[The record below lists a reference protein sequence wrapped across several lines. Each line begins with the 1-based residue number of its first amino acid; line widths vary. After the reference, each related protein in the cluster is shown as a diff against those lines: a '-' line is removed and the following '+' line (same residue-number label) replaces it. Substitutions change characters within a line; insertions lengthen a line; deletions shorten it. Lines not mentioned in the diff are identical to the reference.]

1 MCIRDSI
8 NTAGNI
14 VSEAVA
20 NVKKIPAAMQEV
32 DSVIANE
39 QIKSSV
45 MPDNKMQETT
55 YLNPP
60 VEGTGGVE
68 IGIESD
74 LSDTPQFD
82 DTHQANEQSSIAG
95 LNRQTG
101 ITTSSTTNLNPDL
114 VRETARQLDGVPV
127 SQDVKEA
134 VAAEKLANPAQSVS
148 YLLKS
153 VLAGLTGGEQPA
165 FPGRNPD
172 EGLEDLIGSPT
183 PAPERMQTMA
193 GNEARMANVRSKY
206 SMDYNPAAPKLPGD
220 AIIGLNKDR
229 FGSAAYIPTGGIDML
244 RDESLPAS
252 AYDVRVPREDEETPL
267 WWEV

>member
-1 MCIRDSI
+1 
-8 NTAGNI
+8 
-14 VSEAVA
+14 
-20 NVKKIPAAMQEV
+20 MQEV

-39 QIKSSV
+39 QIKASV

-60 VEGTGGVE
+60 SEGTGGVE

-74 LSDTPQFD
+74 LSDTPQLD
-82 DTHQANEQSSIAG
+82 DTHQANEQASFAG

-101 ITTSSTTNLNPDL
+101 ITTSSTANLNPDFVRDQASKLQLNIPYADKVKL
-114 VRETARQLDGVPV
+114 VLSNLAQAGDQAAKKVVRSGL
-127 SQDVKEA
+127 KMA
-134 VAAEKLANPAQSVS
+134 VGEEKFQEMAAENLR
-148 YLLKS
+148 
-153 VLAGLTGGEQPA
+153 EQQA
-165 FPGRNPD
+165 
-172 EGLEDLIGSPT
+172 
-183 PAPERMQTMA
+183 ERMRAMA

-206 SMDYNPAAPKLPGD
+206 NMDYNPAAPKLPGD

-244 RDESLPAS
+244 RDESVPAS